1 MKRSFTL
8 VVCLCALI
16 GIASYSSA
24 SASAQTASSRNVVA
38 YVYVA
43 NSAGGNTTEISAFA
57 ADNAG
62 RLRPVPGSPFME
74 NVGYMAVNGTY
85 LMAASGSNINSYRIA
100 NDGSLTY
107 AVSTD
112 YQQVE
117 PGCGGA
123 NQLAFDH
130 TGQSLYVTEY
140 EVDCSNNGLT
150 DWAVEN
156 ATGGLSYLGL
166 TDTGNWNINTPSFI
180 GNNQYGYTA
189 YNDSCM
195 YYSMNGFKRG
205 ANGMLTEFGPTMN
218 KPTPPSGV
226 SAYIPAL
233 GAADPTNHVA
243 FAEYPAN
250 PPGCTSDPVQFSTY
264 TANANGSLTTT
275 STWSNMPATDIQSVY
290 DMKMAPSGKLLAVAG
305 QEGLQVFH
313 FNGAAPIT
321 GYTGL
326 LTTDP
331 INEMFWD
338 NDNHLYAITG
348 VFNSGVNR
356 LHVFTI
362 TPRDYREAPGSP
374 YTISGPQHIIVQPWP
389 RYQPYQPRPYAAAG
403 KTARWPDE
411 VAP

>member
-8 VVCLCALI
+8 VVCLCALF
-16 GIASYSSA
+16 GITSYSGA

-43 NSAGGNTTEISAFA
+43 NSAGGNTTEVSAFA
-57 ADNAG
+57 ADRAG
-62 RLRPVPGSPFME
+62 RLSPVPGSPFME
-74 NVGYMAVNGTY
+74 NVGSMAVNGTY
-85 LMAASGSNINSYRIA
+85 LMAAAGSNINSYRIA

-112 YQQVE
+112 YQVVQS
-117 PGCGGA
+117 GCGGV

-130 TGQSLYVTEY
+130 TGQSLYAAEY
-140 EVDCSNNGLT
+140 DVDCSNNGLT
-150 DWAVEN
+150 NWAVEN
-156 ATGGLSYLGL
+156 ATGGLNYLGL

-195 YYSMNGFKRG
+195 YYSMNGFKR
-205 ANGMLTEFGPTMN
+205 ASNGILTEFGPTMN

-226 SAYIPAL
+226 SAYIPYL

-243 FAEYPAN
+243 FAEIPAN
-250 PPGCTSDPVQFSTY
+250 PPGCASGSVQLATY
-264 TANANGSLTTT
+264 TVNNDGSLTTT
-275 STWSNMPATDIQSVY
+275 STYANMPATAIQTVY

-305 QEGLQVFH
+305 QEGLQVFY

-321 GYTGL
+321 SYTPL
-326 LTTDP
+326 LTTDA
-331 INEMFWD
+331 INEVFWD

-348 VFNSGVNR
+348 VFNGGANH

-362 TPRDYREAPGSP
+362 TPTGYREAPGSP

-389 RYQPYQPRPYAAAG
+389 RYQPYQSVSEGLSILPPR
-403 KTARWPDE
+403 RLDE
-411 VAP
+411 ALR